1 MFTYMTRGTCSQRID
16 IELDGETIKSV
27 KFFGGC
33 NGNLK
38 GISQLVT
45 GMNAK
50 SVIEKLRGTTCGFRN
65 TSCPDQLSIALEQAL
80 NEK

>member
-50 SVIEKLRGTTCGFRN
+50 
-65 TSCPDQLSIALEQAL
+65 PSIL
-80 NEK
+80 K